1 MKYLLIATVV
11 AVLALVAFWLWTPDR
26 SRAALEAK
34 YLESP
39 DDMLDVKGVNDGP
52 AVRLHV
58 RDRGPKD
65 APAVLLL
72 HGFGSSLQ
80 TWDAWAR
87 ALARDH
93 RVIALDLPGSGL
105 SPPDPSGDYRDTRT
119 VALLNALLDTLKV
132 QRTSLVGNSIGGR
145 MAWRFAAAHPDR
157 VDKLVLVSPDGFAS
171 PGFEYGK
178 APEVPAVMRL
188 MRYVMPM
195 VLVRQS
201 LAPAYSDPSALT
213 DERLVRYDDLL
224 RAPGGRDALLA
235 RMAQTVL
242 VDPAPLLRR
251 IEAPTL
257 LVWGNRDA
265 LIPIANA
272 GEYLRAL
279 PHARLFT
286 LDGVG
291 HLPQEEAADRSLAEI
306 AAFLGP
312 SKS

>member
-11 AVLALVAFWLWTPDR
+11 AALALVAFWLWTPDR

-39 DDMLDVKGVNDGP
+39 DDMRDVGG
-52 AVRLHV
+52 VRLHV
-58 RDRGPKD
+58 RDRGPKG

-80 TWDAWAR
+80 TWDAWAPV
-87 ALARDH
+87 LARDH
-93 RVIALDLPGSGL
+93 RVIAIDLPGSGL

-132 QRTSLVGNSIGGR
+132 QRISLVGNSIGGR

-178 APEVPAVMRL
+178 APEVPSVMKA

-195 VLVRQS
+195 MLVRQS
-201 LAPAYSDPSALT
+201 LAPAYADPAALT
-213 DERLVRYDDLL
+213 DDRLVRYDDLL

-242 VDPAPLLRR
+242 VDPAPLLRQIR
-251 IEAPTL
+251 APTL

-272 GEYLRAL
+272 ADYLRSL
-279 PHARLFT
+279 PDARLVT
-286 LDGVG
+286 LDGAG
-291 HLPQEEAADRSLAEI
+291 HLPQEEDPERSLAAV
-306 AAFLGP
+306 AAFL
-312 SKS
+312 

>member
-39 DDMLDVKGVNDGP
+39 NDMRDVGG
-52 AVRLHV
+52 VRLHV
-58 RDRGPKD
+58 RDRGPKG

-80 TWDAWAR
+80 TWDAWAPV
-87 ALARDH
+87 LARDH
-93 RVIALDLPGSGL
+93 RVIAIDLPGSGL

-171 PGFEYGK
+171 PGFDYGK
-178 APEVPAVMRL
+178 APEVPSVMKA

-195 VLVRQS
+195 MLVRQS
-201 LAPAYSDPSALT
+201 LAPAYADPAALT
-213 DERLVRYDDLL
+213 DDRLVRYDDLL

-242 VDPAPLLRR
+242 VDPAPLLRQIR
-251 IEAPTL
+251 APTL

-272 GEYLRAL
+272 ADYLRWL
-279 PHARLFT
+279 PNARLVT
-286 LDGVG
+286 LDGAG
-291 HLPQEEAADRSLAEI
+291 HLPQEEDPERSLAAV
-306 AAFLGP
+306 AAFL
-312 SKS
+312 

>member
-26 SRAALEAK
+26 SRAALETK

-39 DDMLDVKGVNDGP
+39 KDMCDVGG
-52 AVRLHV
+52 VRLHV
-58 RDRGPKD
+58 RDRGPKG

-80 TWDAWAR
+80 TWDAWAPV
-87 ALARDH
+87 LARDH
-93 RVIALDLPGSGL
+93 RVIAIDLPGSGL
-105 SPPDPSGDYRDTRT
+105 SPPDPSGNYRDTRT

-171 PGFEYGK
+171 PGFDYGK
-178 APEVPAVMRL
+178 APEVPAVMKA

-195 VLVRQS
+195 MLVRQS
-201 LAPAYSDPSALT
+201 LAPAYADPAALT
-213 DERLVRYDDLL
+213 DDRLVRYDDLL

-242 VDPAPLLRR
+242 VDPAPLLRQIR
-251 IEAPTL
+251 APTL

-272 GEYLRAL
+272 ADYLRWL
-279 PHARLFT
+279 PDARLVT
-286 LDGVG
+286 LDGAG
-291 HLPQEEAADRSLAEI
+291 HLPQEEDPERSLAAV
-306 AAFLGP
+306 AAFL
-312 SKS
+312 

>member
-39 DDMLDVKGVNDGP
+39 NDMRDVGG
-52 AVRLHV
+52 VRLHV
-58 RDRGPKD
+58 RDRGPKG

-80 TWDAWAR
+80 TWDAWAPV
-87 ALARDH
+87 LARDH
-93 RVIALDLPGSGL
+93 RVIAIDLPGSGL

-178 APEVPAVMRL
+178 APEVPSVMKA

-195 VLVRQS
+195 MLVRQS
-201 LAPAYSDPSALT
+201 LAPAYADPAALT

-242 VDPAPLLRR
+242 VDPAPLLRQIR
-251 IEAPTL
+251 APTL

-272 GEYLRAL
+272 ADYLRSL
-279 PHARLFT
+279 PDARLVT
-286 LDGVG
+286 LDGAG
-291 HLPQEEAADRSLAEI
+291 HLPQEEDPERSLAAV
-306 AAFLGP
+306 AAFL
-312 SKS
+312 